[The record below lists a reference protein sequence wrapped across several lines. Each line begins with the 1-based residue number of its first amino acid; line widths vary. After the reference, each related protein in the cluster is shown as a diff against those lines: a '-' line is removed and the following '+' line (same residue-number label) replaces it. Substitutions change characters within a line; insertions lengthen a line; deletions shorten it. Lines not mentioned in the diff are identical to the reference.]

1 VLRTDDPRDP
11 RFGKAFRC
19 DCQKGVDDAR
29 RRKYLEQMDGLRG
42 AEREISFE
50 KLIITDDN
58 YPAVNAIVDAVENR
72 RGMVTLTG
80 GPGTGKSTLL
90 FCAVNALREAH
101 IPSVYTTVTDL
112 FDYLRSAFNPN
123 QPPAESFAHRWE
135 LLIDVKVL
143 ALDELDE
150 FSATPWA
157 EERFQRLIDERWR
170 SLDEKLTLLATNV
183 NLDRLP
189 QKVASRLR
197 DGRSAIVQMGGRD
210 MRPIRRWE

>member
-1 VLRTDDPRDP
+1 VLHTDDPRDP
-11 RFGKAFRC
+11 RFNKAFRC
-19 DCQKGVDDAR
+19 ECRKGVDDAR

-42 AEREISFE
+42 GEREITFE
-50 KLIITDDN
+50 KLMVTDEN
-58 YPAVNAIVDAVENR
+58 YDAVDAIATAVEYR
-72 RGMVTLTG
+72 RGLVTLMG

-112 FDYLRSAFNPN
+112 LDYLRSAFNPN
-123 QPPAESFAHRWE
+123 QPPSDTFARRWE

-150 FSATPWA
+150 FSATAWA

-170 SLDEKLTLLATNV
+170 SMGDKLTLLATNV
-183 NLDRLP
+183 SLDRLP
-189 QKVASRLR
+189 DKVASRLR
-197 DGRSAIVQMGGRD
+197 DGRASIIHMGGRD
-210 MRPIRRWE
+210 MRPVRRWQ